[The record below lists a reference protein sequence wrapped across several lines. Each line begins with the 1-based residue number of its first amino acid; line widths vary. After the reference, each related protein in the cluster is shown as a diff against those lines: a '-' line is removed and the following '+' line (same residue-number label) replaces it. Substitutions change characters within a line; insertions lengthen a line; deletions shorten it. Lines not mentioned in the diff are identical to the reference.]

1 MNTSEETNHDEQPP
15 DKPSPAMPAAKPAAK
30 PAPKPAPKPA
40 AGLGWL
46 WATLGAC
53 VFAAGVGV
61 AVYFYM
67 TWQHGQSVDA
77 QVQQA
82 VAEASAAAQQQPQ
95 GPPPATVRV
104 AQASEQTARRRV
116 MVVGRL
122 MEVKRST
129 VASEVEGKV
138 VELLAPA
145 GRDVVGGETVIAR
158 VDPVWSKLAVEEAQ
172 ADLAAAKATAQQ
184 SSNELKNLEALA
196 QRSAADPQEID
207 DARAIAE
214 ADKSRVVALEA
225 ALHRAQETSKR
236 VDIIAPFDGTVSAK
250 LTEKGQW
257 LSPGSAVVEVVSRGL
272 IDAVIDVPEQYI
284 TQVPKGTEVEIVI
297 DALGETIVGEV
308 IAINPD
314 GSNPART
321 FPVKVRIDDQDGKL
335 KIGMS
340 VTARVP
346 VSEERK
352 YLVVPRDAVHY
363 GDNGAQVWI
372 AMVTP
377 NSAPGSMPQ
386 AMPMPVEVLFGVE
399 GKFAIKPIPKTP
411 NARLD
416 PGMDVVTEGAERL
429 FPTRPLVVMPPGQ
442 PMPDQPQADGD
453 KPAETGQAT
462 RG

>member
-207 DARAIAE
+207 EPARSPRRI
-214 ADKSRVVALEA
+214 SRASSP
-225 ALHRAQETSKR
+225 SKR
-236 VDIIAPFDGTVSAK
+236 RCTGHRKPANASTSSRPSTAPSAPS
-250 LTEKGQW
+250 
-257 LSPGSAVVEVVSRGL
+257 SPRRASGSA
-272 IDAVIDVPEQYI
+272 
-284 TQVPKGTEVEIVI
+284 
-297 DALGETIVGEV
+297 
-308 IAINPD
+308 
-314 GSNPART
+314 PAR
-321 FPVKVRIDDQDGKL
+321 RW
-335 KIGMS
+335 S
-340 VTARVP
+340 RSSRA
-346 VSEERK
+346 
-352 YLVVPRDAVHY
+352 A
-363 GDNGAQVWI
+363 
-372 AMVTP
+372 
-377 NSAPGSMPQ
+377 
-386 AMPMPVEVLFGVE
+386 
-399 GKFAIKPIPKTP
+399 
-411 NARLD
+411 
-416 PGMDVVTEGAERL
+416 
-429 FPTRPLVVMPPGQ
+429 
-442 PMPDQPQADGD
+442 
-453 KPAETGQAT
+453 
-462 RG
+462 